1 MNGQCLPACMVLP
14 CGMRPARH
22 QWDTARCRRRCTVL
36 SGAMLQSGRDATAE
50 NDSPSTPILSADD
63 AARRRTHVHVRRPDV
78 DRGFR
83 GFLRDGDLTFALSLA
98 FSRLVVGL
106 LITQIGLTI
115 FPRGP
120 FAMLPS
126 SRMSGFLSWDGTWYL
141 GLANGYPGPRD
152 TVFFPGYPVAV
163 HLVQM
168 TFGNRVSLE
177 AVGFGISW
185 AAFILSA
192 PVVLALTRQLCSRKA
207 ARLAVVLYV
216 WSPAS
221 VFLLAAY
228 PVSCFVLFSAAALL
242 CLRKDWLLAAA
253 LLAGLSTAFS
263 AFGVCVAVAVGISA
277 LRGRSISN
285 ALMLTAASV
294 WGITAWVV
302 WLTIRF
308 HDPLVF
314 VTQQKTFN
322 RRSVPPFSGLVGVI
336 VHFGDTRG
344 TPLGLTAGNF
354 AGTKS
359 LNLAFAL
366 LSLAMFIYYVVDLV
380 STKLRRFPP
389 YFSVFAALS
398 FLLPSLSIQTFA
410 GVPNPEAATRHA
422 TGSVGL
428 YPALSL
434 LLLRKRWLLS
444 PVLSLWIS
452 LAVVFQL
459 VFSLGWYFT

>member
-1 MNGQCLPACMVLP
+1 MLPRRYGP
-14 CGMRPARH
+14 PMRDANSPAPVGYH
-22 QWDTARCRRRCTVL
+22 TV
-36 SGAMLQSGRDATAE
+36 SPSGRDAQAE
-50 NDSPSTPILSADD
+50 SNSPSTPGVSADD
-63 AARRRTHVHVRRPDV
+63 SAPRRSPVHIRRLDA
-78 DRGFR
+78 DRHFR
-83 GFLRDGDLTFALSLA
+83 GSFGDGDLTFALSLA

-106 LITQIGLTI
+106 LITQIALTI

-120 FAMLPS
+120 FAILPS
-126 SRMSGFLSWDGTWYL
+126 SRLSGFLSWDSTWYL
-141 GLANGYPGPRD
+141 RLANGYRGPRD

-168 TFGNRVSLE
+168 IVGNHVSLE
-177 AVGFGISW
+177 AVGLAISW
-185 AAFILSA
+185 AAFVLSV
-192 PVVLALTRQLCSRKA
+192 PIVQALTRQLCSRKV

-228 PVSCFVLFSAAALL
+228 PVSCFVLFSAAALF

-253 LLAGLSTAFS
+253 LFAGLSTAFAS
-263 AFGVCVAVAVGISA
+263 FGVCVAVAVGIAA
-277 LRGRSISN
+277 LQGRSFWKT
-285 ALMLTAASV
+285 LMLTAVSL
-294 WGITAWVV
+294 WGITVWVV
-302 WLTIRF
+302 WLALRF

-322 RRSVPPFSGLVGVI
+322 RSSVPPFSGLVGVI
-336 VHFGDTRG
+336 VHFGDTGG
-344 TPLGLTAGNF
+344 TPIGLAAGNF
-354 AGTKS
+354 AYTKS

-380 STKLRRFPP
+380 SPRLRRFPP

-410 GVPNPEAATRHA
+410 GVPNPEAATRHT

-434 LLLRKRWLLS
+434 LLLRKRWLLP
-444 PVLSLWIS
+444 PVLSLWIC

-459 VFSLGWYFT
+459 VFSLGGTSPE